1 MFVIKSC
8 QKIEYNALFMMIF
21 IPVSNFGDQPLCI
34 LLKLSNNSS
43 SNSYLKIYD
52 GNSTGSFEFGKYK
65 GDSQIP
71 SFISSQNE
79 IFIYFYTPSLNE
91 FESVTFKGFYI
102 EYTSSSKFFIWN
114 YSSYFFCWMTE
125 SIKMHILLLYSFY
138 LLQVCKAKYFPPKWQ
153 KKAKAAWN
161 LSSQ

>member
-1 MFVIKSC
+1 MFNG
-8 QKIEYNALFMMIF
+8 Q
-21 IPVSNFGDQPLCI
+21 
-34 LLKLSNNSS
+34 
-43 SNSYLKIYD
+43 SYLKIYD

-79 IFIYFYTPSLNE
+79 IFIYFYTPELNE
-91 FESVTFKGFYI
+91 LESVTFKGFYI

-138 LLQVCKAKYFPPKWQ
+138 LLQVCKAKYFPHKW
-153 KKAKAAWN
+153 
-161 LSSQ
+161 